1 MIFHCSCNRR
11 AGILQKTNKYLNFP
25 LFRSSTAGFRSD
37 ENRVAL
43 QDIFCWEGDSVR
55 LPLQGIRETKEF
67 RGRTK
72 SRDRR

>member
-1 MIFHCSCNRR
+1 MPDSKTQQIFPK
-11 AGILQKTNKYLNFP
+11 Q

-37 ENRVAL
+37 ENRVDL
-43 QDIFCWEGDSVR
+43 QDVFCGEGDYVR